1 MIMKKILMSR
11 IGFTFIFL
19 LFAKVVCYAQKI
31 EENKIDEFSGH
42 QLLTTSWEKL
52 GPNLTNV
59 VFFRFRYENE
69 MKYFDL
75 VYKNGVEDVINED
88 MLIQFKTADGIHS
101 LKNSKFSIVT
111 NSGNTDI
118 LRCIG
123 DMSFFNNSV
132 ISKIRIHFESGYD
145 DYEIKG
151 EKRMAIIGNSYRLF
165 ESNIAK

>member
-1 MIMKKILMSR
+1 MIMREFLRNGIL
-11 IGFTFIFL
+11 FILL
-19 LFAKVVCYAQKI
+19 LFISAMCYAQKI
-31 EENKIDEFSGH
+31 EENKVDEFSGH

-52 GPNLTNV
+52 GSNLTNV
-59 VFFRFRYENE
+59 VLFRFRYENE
-69 MKYFDL
+69 IRYFDL
-75 VYKNGVEDVINED
+75 VYKNGVEDVISEG

-101 LKNSKFSIVT
+101 LKNSKFSVVT

-123 DMSFFNNSV
+123 DMSFFYNSV

-151 EKRMAIIGNSYRLF
+151 EKRMAIIGNSYKLF
-165 ESNIAK
+165 ESNITK

>member
-1 MIMKKILMSR
+1 MIMREFLRNGIL
-11 IGFTFIFL
+11 FILL
-19 LFAKVVCYAQKI
+19 LFISAMCYAQKI

-52 GPNLTNV
+52 GSNLINV
-59 VFFRFRYENE
+59 VLFRFRYENE
-69 MKYFDL
+69 IRYFDL
-75 VYKNGVEDVINED
+75 VYKNGVEDVISED

-118 LRCIG
+118 LRCVG
-123 DMSFFNNSV
+123 DMSFFYNSV

-151 EKRMAIIGNSYRLF
+151 EKRMTIIGNSYKLF

>member
-1 MIMKKILMSR
+1 MKKILMSR